1 MPQYSLVVL
10 AGGVKD
16 GLVLQSLLAT
26 ENFPTQNLSA
36 VDNGNGGRC
45 VRYRSKTRTRE
56 TEVKVP
62 KYMLSVTKG
71 VLTLRQ

>member
-1 MPQYSLVVL
+1 MPKYSLNVFE
-10 AGGVKD
+10 GGVKD
-16 GLVLQSLLAT
+16 GLVLQTLMST
-26 ENFPTQNLSA
+26 ENFPTQNLSSA
-36 VDNGNGGRC
+36 DIGNGGRC

-62 KYMLSVTKG
+62 KYSLSVTKG

>member
-1 MPQYSLVVL
+1 MPKYSLVVL
-10 AGGVKD
+10 ADGVKD
-16 GLVLQSLLAT
+16 GLNLQRLMPT
-26 ENFPTQNLSA
+26 EFLPTQNLFA

-56 TEVKVP
+56 IKVKVL